1 MCVAVVI
8 QMAVSSRGLFHTRF
22 TTACSLLD
30 SEQCVSGGRVVAGV
44 FKGYT
49 DTMFFGSA

>member
-1 MCVAVVI
+1 MCIAVVI

-30 SEQCVSGGRVVAGV
+30 SGLFASGARVVARI

-49 DTMFFGSA
+49 DTILPGSA